1 MPENEKSNAQIDG
14 TSSSVTLGQYLSSI
28 RNDRGL
34 SLRAVEEKT
43 KKQVSNAYLSQ
54 IENDKIQQPSPNIL
68 NALADLYEISLEILM
83 EKAGYIKPSSERNQ
97 AERHG
102 RVATF
107 AEHNLTLEEEL
118 ELMQYLEFM
127 RNRKRPR

>member
-1 MPENEKSNAQIDG
+1 
-14 TSSSVTLGQYLSSI
+14 
-28 RNDRGL
+28 
-34 SLRAVEEKT
+34 VEEKT

-68 NALADLYEISLEILM
+68 LVLADLYEINFESLM
-83 EKAGYIKPSSERNQ
+83 EMAGYISHSSKRGQ

-107 AEHNLTLEEEL
+107 AEHTLTPDEEI
-118 ELMQYLEFM
+118 ELMQYLTFM
-127 RNRKRPR
+127 RNRKR